1 MLTMDTPLGPF
12 SVLADGPVVLAS
24 GFTTDE
30 GTLRRNVHPSL
41 HGMYRPDPD
50 PIRAAVDAYFA
61 GDVAAIDEIQVR
73 QIGSPFRSQA
83 WKVLREVHDPITY
96 TRFAELSGNPRAIR
110 AAASAC
116 ATNAAALF
124 VPCHRIL
131 RTDGSLGGYLWGL
144 DVKRELLQHE
154 QK

>member
-1 MLTMDTPLGPF
+1 VFTMDTPYGPF
-12 SVLADGPVVLAS
+12 SVIADGSTVLAS

-30 GTLRRNVHPSL
+30 VALRRNVHSSL
-41 HGMYRPDPD
+41 PRTFTPDPA
-50 PIRAAVDAYFA
+50 PIRAAVEAYCA
-61 GDVAAIDEIQVR
+61 GEIKAIDEVEVR
-73 QIGSPFRSQA
+73 QVGTPFLSHA
-83 WKVLREVHDPITY
+83 WRVLREVREPITY
-96 TRFAELSGNPRAIR
+96 TRFAELAGNPRAIR

-116 ATNAAALF
+116 ARNSAALF

-144 DVKRELLQHE
+144 DVKRELLGHE